1 MRKKTLAGS
10 VVLSAF
16 SLILWS
22 YAIPPPNGMYS
33 TEAASI
39 SSTTPLISAASRPAP
54 APREPA
60 PGSLTYLDFK
70 NGFRDVTFGDPPT
83 SDMVLKE
90 DAGDAK
96 YYTRARDD
104 LSLGGAQLQSIAY
117 GFYKGHCSW
126 LVIETKGL
134 INSRAIL
141 EVMRQ
146 TYGPGYQGQGTPYLQ
161 QVAWFGSRVSGTYSE
176 NSVTSDAYM
185 VLASVPM
192 TTEEKADEPAH
203 ARQDGGNL

>member
-1 MRKKTLAGS
+1 MRKQTLVDS
-10 VVLSAF
+10 VVLIAC

-22 YAIPPPNGMYS
+22 DAIPPPNGMYS

-39 SSTTPLISAASRPAP
+39 SSTTPLISAASSPAP

-60 PGSLTYLDFK
+60 PGLLTYLDFK

-96 YYTRARDD
+96 YYTRPHDD

-117 GFYKGHCSW
+117 GFYKSRCHW
-126 LVIETKGL
+126 LVLETKGL
-134 INSRAIL
+134 VNSRAML
-141 EVMRQ
+141 EVVRQ
-146 TYGPGYQGQGTPYLQ
+146 TYGPGDQGQGNPYLQ
-161 QVAWFGSRVSGTYSE
+161 QVVWFGSRVSGTYSE

-192 TTEEKADEPAH
+192 TIEEKAD
-203 ARQDGGNL
+203 